1 MKYLTALAAAAA
13 LTAVASA
20 TFAQSAN
27 PYDIR
32 YSEKPVRVDGK
43 LDDPA
48 WTDATA
54 LPLARTDGAAVQGG
68 AVARLA
74 WDNARLYL
82 ALDIPDEVIVADRS
96 DRDTPIWEKDDVVE
110 LFVWPREDQPY
121 YYEIAVNPRNTVF
134 DSFFVANADH
144 TGADVSV
151 RDWNPDIQSLTRLQ
165 PVVYRPNK
173 VGPPSVGG
181 SWTVEMGIPMSAFSN
196 LAAGPPTAGD
206 VWRIQI
212 VRFNRPDPGPGQLDA
227 TSLSPYAPITE
238 PFRLDSFA
246 GIRFQGGPAAV
257 IPPLVP
263 KSPLQASNT
272 ASPSAPAVTA
282 PVEPA
287 PAPEPNPAPEAVTP
301 VAPPVSVAPP
311 VDTTPAVPTP
321 PAPVSPAQTAPAPP
335 QPVTLN
341 FHNMRAGAALDLLF
355 QGTGLTYALSPDAR
369 PVTSSATV
377 SADLKN
383 APFETALNTL
393 LGQINLGY
401 QKQGTMYVITPK
413 AAGGA

>member
-1 MKYLTALAAAAA
+1 MKYLTALAAIAA
-13 LTAVASA
+13 LTAAASA
-20 TFAQSAN
+20 SFAQSAN

-48 WTDATA
+48 WADATA

-74 WDNARLYL
+74 WDNTRLYL
-82 ALDIPDEVIVADRS
+82 ALEIPDEIIVADRS
-96 DRDTPIWEKDDVVE
+96 DRDAPLWEKDDVVE

-134 DSFFVANADH
+134 DSFFVANAAH

-181 SWTVEMGIPMSAFSN
+181 SWTVEMSIPLAAFSN
-196 LAAGPPTAGD
+196 LVPGPPAAGD

-257 IPPLVP
+257 VPPLVP
-263 KSPLQASNT
+263 KSPLQASNV
-272 ASPSAPAVTA
+272 ASPSAPPAAA
-282 PVEPA
+282 PVEAA
-287 PAPEPNPAPEAVTP
+287 PAPEVATPA
-301 VAPPVSVAPP
+301 APPVSVAPSA
-311 VDTTPAVPTP
+311 DTAPPVPTP
-321 PAPVSPAQTAPAPP
+321 PVPVSPAQAAPVQP

-369 PVTSSATV
+369 PVISSSTV

-383 APFETALNTL
+383 APFETALSTL

-413 AAGGA
+413 AASGA